1 MSDLLSNVIFSGFL
15 IISAGVTLALQ
26 AGCNASFSKN
36 GGGRSFS
43 SVMSF
48 FVGTL
53 CCLVFFGIDIGAI
66 HTPLP
71 NHENLSS
78 APKYAF
84 IGGVMGFIYVMS
96 NIISLPRLG
105 AGTTLSIFVCSQVI
119 MACIVDHFGLVDIQ
133 ERAYTTWR
141 ILASLGLVFFVFII
155 AHF

>member
-1 MSDLLSNVIFSGFL
+1 MSDLLTNVIFSGFL
-15 IISAGVTLALQ
+15 IISAGVTLATQ

-48 FVGTL
+48 FIGTL
-53 CCLVFFGIDIGAI
+53 CCLIFFGIDVGATG
-66 HTPLP
+66 TPLP
-71 NHENLSS
+71 DLHKLDF

-84 IGGVMGFIYVMS
+84 IGGIMGFIYVMS

-119 MACIVDHFGLVDIQ
+119 MACIVDNFALVGVQ
-133 ERAYTTWR
+133 ERAYSTWR